1 MEFLLLFA
9 LENKLLKEWR
19 PMLYEVIVVGAGHAG
34 CEAALAAARLGVRTL
49 LLTISPDTIAAMSC
63 NPAIGGPAAKSH
75 LVRELDALGGQMG
88 RTIDRAYLNIRQI
101 NETRG
106 PAVYALRAQADKRLY
121 QAEMVLQ
128 LTRQSNLHLKQ
139 GLVTKLLTE
148 DGQVVGV
155 ALCSGRKY
163 FCKTLIL
170 ATGTFLNGQI
180 VMGKVRYSG
189 GRQGEP
195 AALELSDSLRR
206 HGLRL
211 RRFQTATPPRISRKS
226 LDFTKLTQ
234 QPLQEREW
242 GFSWDGLSHKRPQ
255 QPCWVTATTRET
267 IEVIKRNLDFS
278 PIHSGVITSKGPHF
292 CPSIDRK
299 VINFPDKTDHLI
311 FVEPEGEVTDEMYL
325 LGLTTAMPE
334 EVQERILATVP
345 GLEKAEIIRPGYA
358 VEYDCLD
365 SFQFFPSLESKVITN
380 LYTAGQ
386 INGTSGYEEAAVQ
399 GLIAGINAAH
409 QVLGQPPLLITRT
422 TSYIGVLIDDL
433 VTQRTEEP
441 YRMMT
446 SLAEFRLF
454 FRLDNALA
462 RLGTIGV
469 QTGLLDKTQL
479 TKRKVFTQA
488 IKDLEEFIN
497 NTKVNSTAH
506 IWRKLGSGPP
516 GRSYRL
522 REILLRPE
530 LTEALM
536 LEEFPEIKKYSE
548 PVRQYVWNELKL
560 QGYLQRQ
567 QRQYQEAQQLETIF
581 FPPGLCYEMVPGLSE
596 KARIALGKIQPLSL
610 GQALR
615 IGALNEADRAIL
627 TLRFYPNNH
636 TELWHKRESN

>member
-1 MEFLLLFA
+1 
-9 LENKLLKEWR
+9 
-19 PMLYEVIVVGAGHAG
+19 MLYEVIIVGAGHAG

-106 PAVYALRAQADKRLY
+106 PAVSALRAQADKRLY
-121 QAEMVLQ
+121 QAEMILQ
-128 LTRQSNLHLKQ
+128 LSQQANLHLKQ
-139 GLVTKLLTE
+139 GLVTELLTE
-148 DGQVVGV
+148 DGQIVGV
-155 ALCSGRKY
+155 ALRSGRKY
-163 FCKTLIL
+163 FCKTLVL
-170 ATGTFLNGQI
+170 TTGTFLNGQI
-180 VMGKVRYSG
+180 VMGKVRYTG

-195 AALELSDSLRR
+195 AAIELSDNLRR
-206 HGLRL
+206 HGLQL

-242 GFSWDGLSHKRPQ
+242 GFSWDGLSCQRPQ

-267 IEVIKRNLDFS
+267 IEVIKKNLKFS
-278 PIHSGVITSKGPHF
+278 PIHSGVINSKGPHF

-311 FVEPEGEVTDEMYL
+311 FVEPESDVTDEMYL

-334 EVQERILATVP
+334 EVQESILGTIP

-358 VEYDCLD
+358 VEYDCLE
-365 SFQFFPSLESKVITN
+365 SFQFFPSLESKVIAN

-399 GLIAGINAAH
+399 GLIAGINAAR

-433 VTQRTEEP
+433 VTQGTEEP

-462 RLGTIGV
+462 RLGTIGL
-469 QTGLLDKTQL
+469 QTGLLNKTQL
-479 TKRKVFTQA
+479 TKRKKFIQA
-488 IKDLEEFIN
+488 VKDLEEFVN
-497 NTKVNSTAH
+497 NTKVNSAAH
-506 IWRKLGSGPP
+506 IWPKLGSIFPS
-516 GRSYRL
+516 RSYRL

-530 LTEALM
+530 LTEDLL
-536 LEEFPEIKKYSE
+536 LEEFPEFKKYSE

-560 QGYLQRQ
+560 QGYFQRQ
-567 QRQYQEAQQLETIF
+567 QRQYQEAQQLETVF
-581 FPPGLCYEMVPGLSE
+581 FPPGICCEMVPGLSE
-596 KARIALGKIQPLSL
+596 TAKIALRKIQPLSL

-615 IGALNEADRAIL
+615 IHALNEADRAIL
-627 TLRFYPNNH
+627 TLRFYHKDH
-636 TELWHKRESN
+636 TNGISN